1 MKGVL
6 GTWLKPANLLLVFL
20 AMVLVAGAWTWRL
33 GDPQFLTAVRNFTFD
48 TYQRI
53 KPREPL
59 GQPIR
64 IIDIDEDAIARYG
77 QWPWPRARIA
87 EMVDRL
93 RNLGAAVVV
102 FDMVFS
108 EPDPSKPESLLS
120 RLGQLDASERAD
132 AERVLATLPDGDG
145 ELAEAISLTPVVTG
159 FFNQPLSRAGLP
171 ADKSGE
177 AIIGN
182 APLDEIL
189 PAITSSVRNL
199 PAIEEAAAGNGS
211 ITLSEQTDDLIRKVP
226 MFLRGGDRNY
236 PALSIEAIRV
246 ALGERGYV
254 LKTTAAGTEIS
265 AGANAMVSF
274 RIGQLEVPVTE
285 DGSFLI
291 YYARTQPDMALPARR
306 LLEGEDDAIRPQ
318 IEGNIVFIGT
328 SAIGLRDLRIT
339 ALGESVPGVLMHA
352 QIADQILSGE
362 FLQRPDIALGME
374 NGIMAT
380 ASLLLVAV
388 LPFAGVVWSA
398 MLGLVV
404 ATAIAGGSW
413 LAFSRYGLLI
423 DPVYPLATAGLVYL
437 CTTILLFA
445 VTEREKRFVRR
456 AFQRY
461 LAPDLLKKLEN
472 NPEALK
478 LGGEI
483 RDMTLMFMD
492 IRGFTPISEKLAPEE
507 LVAFLNKLLSPL
519 SEAILAREGAIDKYI
534 GDSIMAFWNAPL
546 DVEDHARK
554 SALAALDML
563 RIVGELNAQDRFGFH
578 QPEPGLG
585 DVMIGIGL
593 NSGEGCV
600 GNMGS
605 ANRFDYSVVGDTV
618 NIAARIESSCKAIGW
633 PLLMSEMT
641 ASRCE
646 DFAML
651 EARAIALKGKSK
663 PVRLFALV
671 GGPELAQTENW
682 KKLLV
687 RHQACLD
694 ALSGDSSAKI
704 ETLVRDC
711 LAIAP
716 KGLPAALEEFYA
728 RLVESSVK
736 PKLPGA

>member
-1 MKGVL
+1 MTGAL
-6 GTWLKPANLLLVFL
+6 RIWLKPANLMLVIL
-20 AMVLVAGAWTWRL
+20 ALGLVSGAWMWRL
-33 GDPQFLTAVRNFTFD
+33 GDPAFLTAVRNFTFD

-64 IIDIDEDAIARYG
+64 IIDIDEDAIAKYG
-77 QWPWPRARIA
+77 QWPWPRSRMAQ
-87 EMVDRL
+87 MVDRL
-93 RNLGAAVVV
+93 RELGAAVVV
-102 FDMVFS
+102 FDIVFS
-108 EPDPSKPESLLS
+108 EPDPNTPANLVS
-120 RLGQLDASERAD
+120 RLGKLDG
-132 AERVLATLPDGDG
+132 AERSEAERLLSGLPDGDK
-145 ELAEAISLTPVVTG
+145 ELAEAISSTTVVTG
-159 FFNQPLSRAGLP
+159 FFNQSLSRAGLP

-177 AIIGN
+177 AVLGN

-189 PAITSSVRNL
+189 PPIVNSVKNL
-199 PAIEEAAAGNGS
+199 PAIEDAAAGNGS

-226 MFLRGGDRNY
+226 MFLRGGGKNY

-254 LKTTAAGTEIS
+254 LKTTTAGTEIS
-265 AGANAMVSF
+265 AGSNAMVSF

-285 DGSFLI
+285 DGSLLI
-291 YYARTQPDMALPARR
+291 YYAHTPSDLTVPAVQ
-306 LLEGEDDAIRPQ
+306 LLEGEDETIRER
-318 IEGNIVFIGT
+318 IDGNIVFIGT
-328 SAIGLRDLRIT
+328 SAVGLRDLRIT
-339 ALGESVPGVLMHA
+339 ALGESVPGVMMHA
-352 QIADQILSGE
+352 QIADQILSGA
-362 FLQRPDIALGME
+362 FLQRPDIALGIE
-374 NGIMAT
+374 NGIMAA
-380 ASLLLVAV
+380 ASLLLVAI
-388 LPFAGVVWSA
+388 LPFVGVIWSA
-398 MLGLVV
+398 VLGSVIAL
-404 ATAIAGGSW
+404 AIAGGSW

-423 DPVYPLATAGLVYL
+423 DPIYPLAAAGLVYL
-437 CTTILLFA
+437 CSTILLFA

-563 RIVGELNAQDRFGFH
+563 RIVGELNREDRFGFH
-578 QPEPGLG
+578 RPETGLG

-605 ANRFDYSVVGDTV
+605 TNRFDYSVVGDTV
-618 NIAARIESSCKAIGW
+618 NIAARIESSCKEIGW

-641 ASRCE
+641 ASRCP
-646 DFAML
+646 DFALL
-651 EARAIALKGKSK
+651 EARAIALKGKSR
-663 PVRLFALV
+663 PVKLFALI
-671 GGPELAQTENW
+671 GGPDLAQTDQW
-682 KKLLV
+682 KKLV
-687 RHQACLD
+687 IRHKACLA
-694 ALSGDSSAKI
+694 ALPEASTAKI

-711 LAIAP
+711 LAVAP
-716 KGLPAALEEFYA
+716 EGLDEFYA
-728 RLVESSVK
+728 RLVEHAVK
-736 PKLPGA
+736 PKLRAV